1 MRTFS
6 TDSARQTLAL
16 RLLRARLRIES
27 GRRMD
32 FLPADSRI
40 AEALLFAPTSTATR
54 SSRQHKEY
62 WKGMAAKASGIAY
75 AKITS
80 VFGR

>member
-1 MRTFS
+1 
-6 TDSARQTLAL
+6 
-16 RLLRARLRIES
+16 
-27 GRRMD
+27 MD